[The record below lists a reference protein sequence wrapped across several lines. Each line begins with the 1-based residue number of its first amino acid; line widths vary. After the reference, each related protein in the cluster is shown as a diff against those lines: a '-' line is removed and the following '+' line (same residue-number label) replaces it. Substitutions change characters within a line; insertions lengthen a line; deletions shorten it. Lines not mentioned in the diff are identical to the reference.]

1 MGIVKIGQASIDE
14 NGRARG
20 GAAGDQTTK
29 EVAVGKWYTADW
41 KYIFRAKDAKLASKI
56 AKCME
61 LACANDNI
69 GYDQAQ
75 RTTLYSELEN
85 VGWDFSK
92 IKTKCETD
100 CSALVAAILNAC
112 GLRVSKDM
120 YTGNEKNVI
129 EKTGKFDIIEDPR
142 FLRTSNY
149 LMRGDIL
156 LKPGHTVVVLSNG
169 DLVIDRIAEKKKEDN
184 SKATKLYPK
193 YTGTSQSIAP
203 ALYEVGERNV
213 SLAHRKKIAVA
224 NGLCKTE
231 DEWTGTA
238 AQNTKMLASLKS
250 GTLKKA

>member
-1 MGIVKIGQASIDE
+1 MGVVKIGQASIDE

-20 GAAGDQTTK
+20 GAAGDQTAK
-29 EVAVGKWYTADW
+29 EVVVGKWYAADW
-41 KYIFRAKDAKLASKI
+41 THIFRAKDAKLAAKI

-75 RTTLYSELEN
+75 RTTLYSELEKA
-85 VGWDFSK
+85 GWDFSK

-129 EKTGKFDIIEDPR
+129 EKTGKFDIIDEPK

-169 DLVIDRIAEKKKEDN
+169 DLMIDRLPEKKDN
-184 SKATKLYPK
+184 DSKATKLYPK
-193 YTGTSQSIAP
+193 YTGKSQSIAP
-203 ALYEVGERNV
+203 ALYEVGETNV

-231 DEWTGTA
+231 NEWTGTA
-238 AQNTKMLASLKS
+238 AQNTKMLVLLKS